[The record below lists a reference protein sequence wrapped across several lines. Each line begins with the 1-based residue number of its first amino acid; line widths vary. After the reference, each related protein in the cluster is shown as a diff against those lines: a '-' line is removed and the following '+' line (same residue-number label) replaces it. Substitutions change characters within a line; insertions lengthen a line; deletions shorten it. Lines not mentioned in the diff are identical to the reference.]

1 MLTDAP
7 QTRQT
12 TAIWAGIA
20 CLFAGYILSQFYR
33 ACLAVLTPVLKA
45 DLGAGAEDL
54 AMASSLWFLAFA
66 AMQVPVGM
74 ALDRVGPRRTA
85 AALLLVG
92 AVGAAVFAV
101 ATGPLG
107 MKIAMALIGV
117 GCAPVL
123 MSGYYIFARSF
134 PPALFGTLA
143 GAMVGVGNLGNIGA
157 SLPLSLAV
165 EAIGW
170 RATLWGLAAVTAA
183 IAALVA
189 ALLRDPAR
197 VETQAK
203 GSLLDL
209 LWMRQLWPIF
219 VMMMLCYAPVAA
231 LRGLWVGPYYLDVFG
246 ATPAE
251 IGRVTL
257 WMGIAMVLGSFAY
270 GPLERTLGS
279 RKWLILGGNL
289 IALVALVGLWAM
301 PLAGGWVTVALL
313 VLFGFAGAS
322 FPMVIAH
329 GRAFL
334 PAHLTG
340 RGVTLLN
347 LFGIGAV
354 GVAQFITGRI
364 AGAVTAPPAQAP
376 YTAIF
381 LFFAITLAVAL
392 AIYAT
397 AQDRTD

>member
-1 MLTDAP
+1 ME
-7 QTRQT
+7 T
-12 TAIWAGIA
+12 TTPPPRPTAAIWAGIA
-20 CLFAGYILSQFYR
+20 CLIAGYVLSQFYR
-33 ACLAVLTPVLKA
+33 AFLAVLTPVLKS
-45 DLGAGAEDL
+45 DLGAGSEDL
-54 AMASSLWFLAFA
+54 ATASSLWFLAFA
-66 AMQVPVGM
+66 AMQVPVGI

-85 AALLLVG
+85 AALLLLG
-92 AVGAAVFAV
+92 ALGAAVFAM
-101 ATGPLG
+101 ATTPLG
-107 MKIAMALIGV
+107 LQIAMALIGV

-165 EAIGW
+165 EGFGW
-170 RATLWGLAAVTAA
+170 RATVWGLAAVTAA

-189 ALLRDPAR
+189 ALVRDPAR
-197 VETQAK
+197 VETQTK
-203 GSLLDL
+203 GRLLDL
-209 LWMRQLWPIF
+209 LLMRQLWPIF
-219 VMMMLCYAPVAA
+219 VMMALCYAPVAA

-257 WMGIAMVLGSFAY
+257 WMGLAMVAGSFAY
-270 GPLERTLGS
+270 GPLERVFGS
-279 RKWLILGGNL
+279 RKRLILAGNL
-289 IALVALVGLWAM
+289 IALIALLGLWAL
-301 PLAGGWVTVALL
+301 PLAGGWVTLALL
-313 VLFGFAGAS
+313 VLFGFAGTS

-354 GVAQFITGRI
+354 GVAQSFTGQI
-364 AGAVTAPPAQAP
+364 AASAPPTPPDAP
-376 YTAIF
+376 YAAIF
-381 LFFAITLAVAL
+381 LFFAVTLAVAL

-397 AQDRTD
+397 AEDRTD